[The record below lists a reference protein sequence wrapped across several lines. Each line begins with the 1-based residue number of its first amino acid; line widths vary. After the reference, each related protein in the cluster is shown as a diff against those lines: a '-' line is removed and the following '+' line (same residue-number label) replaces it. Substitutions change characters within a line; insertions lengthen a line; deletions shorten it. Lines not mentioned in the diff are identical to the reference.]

1 MSGSASASAALLL
14 AFSLAACT
22 SDSVKPG
29 ETTDHPFD
37 PPAGQVRQVE
47 GAARDLPLDWRL
59 EPRWQVG
66 GATDGELL
74 LVQLFAK
81 DLATD
86 AHGNL
91 YVIDRTQNRVV
102 VYDESGRLARTLG
115 RKGMGPG
122 ELTAAVALDV
132 SAEGE
137 VRVDDVEKRAVVV
150 FASDGGVLPEERPTP
165 RLRFAR
171 TLTNGSRVGDRYSA
185 ARDTLSLLIVN
196 GSSPTTLLTFVKP
209 LSRSTPPVCRLTDYP
224 AGPVFAPSLLWAM
237 RGNRVVAAT
246 GAFRISV
253 FDAGVLVSEL
263 TRSTSIRRS
272 TNDLAR
278 QHLGPGETIQ
288 LFGMPPC
295 TVPTDLILSVAE
307 IAETLPAYSALAI
320 APDNR
325 IWATRYTV
333 RGEAGIADI
342 YHPERGYE
350 GTVALGAVRP
360 VMFLSGGEVVSLETD
375 EEGVPVVAVYRVVR

>member
-1 MSGSASASAALLL
+1 MSGGASASAALLL

-22 SDSVKPG
+22 SDSVNPG

-37 PPAGQVRQVE
+37 PLAGQVRQVE
-47 GAARDLPLDWRL
+47 GAANDLPLDWRL

-66 GATDGELL
+66 GANDGELL

-102 VYDESGRLARTLG
+102 VYDQSGRLTRTLG

-132 SAEGE
+132 SADGE

-150 FASDGGVLPEERPTP
+150 FAPDGGVLPEERPSP
-165 RLRFAR
+165 RLRSTR
-171 TLTNGSRVGDRYSA
+171 TLTNGARAGARYS
-185 ARDTLSLLIVN
+185 ARDTLSLLVVN
-196 GSSPTTLLTFVKP
+196 DSSPTTLLTFVEP
-209 LSRSTPPVCRLTDYP
+209 PSRDTPPVCGLTNYP
-224 AGPVFAPSLLWAM
+224 AGPVFAPTLLWAV

-253 FDAGVLVSEL
+253 FDAGVLESEL
-263 TRSTSIRRS
+263 TRSTSTRRS

-278 QHLGPGETIQ
+278 QHLGPGKTIQ

-295 TVPTDLILSVAE
+295 TVPTDLVLSVAE

-320 APDNR
+320 APDDR

-375 EEGVPVVAVYRVVR
+375 EDGVPVVAVYRVVR